1 MGSFIECRLKY
12 GEFSLIFGPHKCIGP
27 SEGHF
32 KPNAYKF
39 RVIIGSY
46 FLLQSSNKIVTYKKD
61 CTMPNVYSQ
70 DNASMDDDDAI
81 SYVSAESDF
90 DDDDDAMSHKSTST
104 LANIRSD
111 IKVCL

>member
-1 MGSFIECRLKY
+1 
-12 GEFSLIFGPHKCIGP
+12 
-27 SEGHF
+27 
-32 KPNAYKF
+32 
-39 RVIIGSY
+39 
-46 FLLQSSNKIVTYKKD
+46 
-61 CTMPNVYSQ
+61 MPNVYSQ